1 MDGLP
6 LEDQISGV
14 VFDRLPLNI
23 TQIFQDEDLPLR
35 TESILLKTTVMNLS
49 GLPTVSDTGL

>member
-6 LEDQISGV
+6 LEDQIHGV
-14 VFDRLPLNI
+14 VFDRLPQNI

-35 TESILLKTTVMNLS
+35 TESILLKTTVLNLS
-49 GLPTVSDTGL
+49 GLPTVPDTGL

>member
-6 LEDQISGV
+6 LEDQIRGV
-14 VFDRLPLNI
+14 VFDRLPQNF
-23 TQIFQDEDLPLR
+23 TQIFRDEDLPLR

>member
-6 LEDQISGV
+6 LEDQIRGV
-14 VFDRLPLNI
+14 VFDRFPQNI

-35 TESILLKTTVMNLS
+35 TESILLKTTAMNLS

>member
-6 LEDQISGV
+6 LEYQIRRV
-14 VFDRLPLNI
+14 VFDRLPQNI

>member
-1 MDGLP
+1 MDGHP
-6 LEDQISGV
+6 LEDQIRGV
-14 VFDRLPLNI
+14 VFDRLPQNI

>member
-6 LEDQISGV
+6 LEDQIRGV
-14 VFDRLPLNI
+14 VFDRLPQNI

-49 GLPTVSDTGL
+49 GLPTVYDTGL

>member
-1 MDGLP
+1 MDVLP
-6 LEDQISGV
+6 LEDQIRGV
-14 VFDRLPLNI
+14 VFDRLPQNI

-49 GLPTVSDTGL
+49 GLSTVSDTGL

>member
-6 LEDQISGV
+6 LEDQIRGV
-14 VFDRLPLNI
+14 VFDRLPQNI
-23 TQIFQDEDLPLR
+23 NQIFQDEDLPLR

>member
-6 LEDQISGV
+6 LEYQIHRV
-14 VFDRLPLNI
+14 VFDRLPQNI

-49 GLPTVSDTGL
+49 GLPTVSDMGL

>member
-6 LEDQISGV
+6 LEDQIRGV
-14 VFDRLPLNI
+14 VFDRFPQNI
-23 TQIFQDEDLPLR
+23 TQIFQDEDLPLQ

-49 GLPTVSDTGL
+49 SLPTVSDTRL

>member
-6 LEDQISGV
+6 LEDQIRGV
-14 VFDRLPLNI
+14 VFDRLPQNI

>member
-6 LEDQISGV
+6 LEDQIRGV
-14 VFDRLPLNI
+14 VFDRLPQNI

-35 TESILLKTTVMNLS
+35 TESILLKTTVLNLS

>member
-6 LEDQISGV
+6 LEDQIRGV
-14 VFDRLPLNI
+14 VFDRLPQNI

-35 TESILLKTTVMNLS
+35 TESILLKTTVLNLS
-49 GLPTVSDTGL
+49 GLPIVSDTGL

>member
-6 LEDQISGV
+6 LEYQIRRV
-14 VFDRLPLNI
+14 VFDRLPQNI

-49 GLPTVSDTGL
+49 GLPTVSDMGL

>member
-6 LEDQISGV
+6 LEDQIRGV
-14 VFDRLPLNI
+14 VFDRLPQNI

-49 GLPTVSDTGL
+49 GLPTVSDMGL

>member
-6 LEDQISGV
+6 LEDQIRGV
-14 VFDRLPLNI
+14 VFDRFPQNI
-23 TQIFQDEDLPLR
+23 TQTFQDEDLPLR

>member
-6 LEDQISGV
+6 LEDQIRGV
-14 VFDRLPLNI
+14 VFDRFPQNI

-49 GLPTVSDTGL
+49 GLPTVSDMGL